1 MWRSRLAWTELYATV
16 AGVGVDMRAKMACG
30 GRVTSETARL
40 AKEPGLCSTRRRRER
55 SGWTHA
61 GMVEGEV
68 CGRTVSW
75 VEVVMMGLV
84 EDLMGWDLPLEEG
97 GVGEVIA
104 AGDMV
109 SLGKTGIEYVRY
121 GYRNMVGLVSQCN
134 SSTVQ
139 RYLCL

>member
-1 MWRSRLAWTELYATV
+1 
-16 AGVGVDMRAKMACG
+16 MACG

-61 GMVEGEV
+61 GMVE
-68 CGRTVSW
+68 
-75 VEVVMMGLV
+75 
-84 EDLMGWDLPLEEG
+84 
-97 GVGEVIA
+97 GEVIA